1 MHTLDTSLTSSSTG
15 GDIFT
20 LSLLI
25 PCYNETE
32 SLVSLF
38 AVLNS
43 ALENVSSYCPSMTAE
58 LLFVDDGS
66 NDATVTALLER
77 QKNDDRITVVEL
89 SRNFGKEAALTA
101 GLAAVRGDAVVV
113 LDADL
118 QDPPALILDMLKLW
132 RDGADVVLAK
142 RIDRSTDGIPKRIS
156 AQLFYWLHNRIADR
170 VKIPE
175 NVGDFRLMDRTV
187 IDALNQLPE
196 NHRFMK
202 GLFAWVG
209 FRTATV
215 EYVRA
220 GRAQGDSRFNA
231 GGLMALAW
239 EGIVSFSAAPLRL
252 FSWLGLLVSTVAIC
266 WGSWIAVRT
275 IVFGVDLPGYA
286 SLLVSI
292 LFLGGI
298 QLIGIG
304 VLGEY
309 IGRIFIEAKRRPAF
323 VVRKIYR
330 VEKQSPY

>member
-1 MHTLDTSLTSSSTG
+1 MKIPKLSLSNNSISA
-15 GDIFT
+15 DMST

-25 PCYNETE
+25 PCYNEAE
-32 SLVSLF
+32 SLDSLF
-38 AVLNS
+38 A
-43 ALENVSSYCPSMTAE
+43 ALETVLETLSSRAPEMKVE
-58 LLFVDDGS
+58 LMFVDDGS
-66 NDATVTALLER
+66 HDDTMAQLLIR
-77 QKNDDRITVVEL
+77 QQSDSRIAVVEL
-89 SRNFGKEAALTA
+89 SRNFGKEAALSA
-101 GLAAVRGDAVVV
+101 GLAAVKGDAVVI

-118 QDPPALILDMLKLW
+118 QDPPALILDMLQRW
-132 RDGADVVLAK
+132 RQGSDVVLAK
-142 RIDRSTDGIPKRIS
+142 RVDRSTDGMPKRVS

-175 NVGDFRLMDRTV
+175 NVGDFRLMDRSV

-209 FRTATV
+209 FRTTTI
-215 EYVRA
+215 EYARGA
-220 GRAQGDSRFNA
+220 RKYGDSRFNVR
-231 GGLMALAW
+231 GLFALAW

-252 FSWLGLLVSTVAIC
+252 FSWLGLLVSLTAMC

-330 VEKQSPY
+330 VEKQSPH